1 MISAKRINIHRD
13 TPGVPVWQ
21 RNYYE
26 HVIRDDADYTRIA
39 EYVADNPRR
48 WMEDTLH
55 PRNCGV
61 AAHGTIGNNA
71 NIVGAIHELPLQVCP
86 Y

>member
-1 MISAKRINIHRD
+1 MVRGFKSAVTIQINTIRD
-13 TPGVPVWQ
+13 SPGLPVWQ

-48 WMEDTLH
+48 WMDDTLH
-55 PRNCGV
+55 PDNFSLVSHYGN
-61 AAHGTIGNNA
+61 AHRRGNS
-71 NIVGAIHELPLQVCP
+71 
-86 Y
+86 